1 MDADKI
7 TIHDIAKILK
17 IDSSTVSRALNNS
30 PRVTEKTKNRI
41 LAKAQEL
48 GYQRN
53 DLASNLR
60 KNKTNT
66 LGVIVP
72 RISRHF
78 FSSAIAGI
86 EETAYKLGYNV
97 IICQSLEQLEREQN
111 NINTLLS
118 NRVDGVL
125 VSISMETE
133 NYEHFEGLRQRK
145 IPFVFFD
152 RHCNIPNTSSVLLD
166 DFQAG
171 FDATEHLVLK
181 GCKIIAHF
189 SGPMHLEI
197 YKNRFEGYK
206 AALLKHHLDFNED
219 LIFSSRLMEQDGI
232 DNINRMLTLAYKV
245 DGIFSAN
252 DVAAISA
259 MQQLKKKGLRIPGDI
274 AVVGFSNEAI
284 SAVIEPS
291 LTTINQ
297 SGSEIGKRATEL
309 LISQIAAGNANIINQ
324 KIIIQAS
331 LIERDSSQK
340 VKETTD

>member
-1 MDADKI
+1 MSPDKI
-7 TIHDIAKILK
+7 TIHDIARILNV
-17 IDSSTVSRALNNS
+17 DSSTVSRALNDS

-41 LAKAQEL
+41 IAKAHEL

-86 EETAYKLGYNV
+86 EETSYNLGYNV
-97 IICQSLEQLEREQN
+97 IICQSLEQLEREHN
-111 NINTLLS
+111 NINTLVA

-125 VSISMETE
+125 VSISMETK
-133 NYEHFEGLRQRK
+133 NYEHFEGLRKRK

-152 RHCNIPNTSSVLLD
+152 RHLDIPDTSSVLID

-171 FDATEHLVLK
+171 FDATEHLIIK
-181 GCKIIAHF
+181 GCEKIAHF

-197 YKNRFEGYK
+197 YKNRCEGYK
-206 AALLKHHLDFNED
+206 AALLKHDMKFSEE
-219 LIFSSRLMEQDGI
+219 LIFSSRLMEQDGV
-232 DNINRMLTLAYKV
+232 DNVNKIIELPYKV

-259 MQQLKKKGLRIPGDI
+259 LQQLKRNGYKIPEDI
-274 AVVGFSNEAI
+274 AIVGFSNEAI

-297 SGSEIGKRATEL
+297 PGFDIGKRAAEL
-309 LISQIAAGNANIINQ
+309 LISQITNSNKNFINE
-324 KIIIQAS
+324 KIVIQAS
-331 LIERDSSQK
+331 LVERDSSQK
-340 VKETTD
+340 NQGNK

>member
-1 MDADKI
+1 MAADKI
-7 TIHDIAKILK
+7 TIHDIAKILD
-17 IDSSTVSRALNNS
+17 INSSTVSRALNDS
-30 PRVTEKTKNRI
+30 PRVAEKTKKKI
-41 LAKAQEL
+41 VAKALEL

-53 DLASNLR
+53 HLASNLR

-86 EETAYKLGYNV
+86 EETAYNLGYNV
-97 IICQSLEQLEREQN
+97 IICQSLEQLEREQQI
-111 NINTLLS
+111 INTLLF

-125 VSISMETE
+125 ASISMETK
-133 NYEHFEGLRQRK
+133 NYEHFEGLKQRK

-152 RHCNIPNTSSVLLD
+152 RHCNIPNTSSVLID

-171 FDATEHLVLK
+171 FDATEHLINN
-181 GCKIIAHF
+181 GCKTIAHF
-189 SGPMHLEI
+189 AGPDTLEI
-197 YKNRFEGYK
+197 YKNRYAGYK
-206 AALLKHHLDFNED
+206 AALSKHQLEFNEA
-219 LIFSSRLMEQDGI
+219 LVFRSQLMEPDGI
-232 DNINRMLTLAYKV
+232 NNVEQMLALPYNV

-259 MQQLKKKGLRIPGDI
+259 MQQLKRKGIKVPDDI
-274 AVVGFSNEAI
+274 AVVGFSNETI

-297 SGSEIGKRATEL
+297 SGFEIGKTATEL
-309 LISQIAAGNANIINQ
+309 LISQITHGDREIVNENV
-324 KIIIQAS
+324 IIQAS

-340 VKETTD
+340 SN

>member
-1 MDADKI
+1 MNPNKI
-7 TIHDIAKILK
+7 TIHDIAKILN

-30 PRVTEKTKNRI
+30 PRVTEKTKQRI
-41 LAKAQEL
+41 IDKANEL

-53 DLASNLR
+53 DLASSLR
-60 KNKTNT
+60 KNKSNT

-97 IICQSLEQLEREQN
+97 IICQSLEHLEREQN
-111 NINTLLS
+111 NVNTLLA

-133 NYEHFEGLRQRK
+133 NYEHFEGLRQRQ

-152 RHCNIPNTSSVLLD
+152 RHCNIPNTSRVLLD

-171 FDATEHLVLK
+171 FDATEHLIIE
-181 GCKIIAHF
+181 GCKVIAHF

-206 AALLKHHLDFNED
+206 AALLKHNLPFNEA
-219 LIFSSRLMEQDGI
+219 LTFSSRLMEQDGT
-232 DNINRMLTLAYKV
+232 DNANKILALPYKV
-245 DGIFSAN
+245 DGVFSAN

-259 MQQLKKKGLRIPGDI
+259 MQQFKKNGVRIPEDI

-297 SGSEIGKRATEL
+297 SGFEIGKRATEL
-309 LISQIAAGNANIINQ
+309 LISQINAPDHNVTNEI
-324 KIIIQAS
+324 IIIQAS
-331 LIERDSSQK
+331 LIERDSSK
-340 VKETTD
+340 KNKEPN

>member
-1 MDADKI
+1 MDANKI
-7 TIHDIAKILK
+7 TIHDIAKILN
-17 IDSSTVSRALNNS
+17 IDSSTVSRALNDS
-30 PRVTEKTKNRI
+30 PRVTEKTKKRI

-86 EETAYKLGYNV
+86 EETAYKSGYNV

-111 NINTLLS
+111 SINTLLS

-125 VSISMETE
+125 VSISMETK
-133 NYEHFEGLRQRK
+133 NYDHFIGLKQRK
-145 IPFVFFD
+145 TPFVFFD
-152 RHCNIPNTSSVLLD
+152 RHCDIPDTSCVLID
-166 DFQAG
+166 DYKAG
-171 FDATEHLVLK
+171 FDATEHLILQ
-181 GCKIIAHF
+181 GCKTIAHF
-189 SGPMHLEI
+189 SGPSSLEI

-206 AALLKHHLDFNED
+206 AALAKHHLECNES
-219 LIFSSRLMEQDGI
+219 LVFISGLMEQDGTEGV
-232 DNINRMLTLAYKV
+232 NKMLALPYTI

-259 MQQLKKKGLRIPGDI
+259 MQQLKKNGIRVPEDI
-274 AVVGFSNEAI
+274 AVVGFSNESI
-284 SAVIEPS
+284 SAIIEPS

-297 SGSEIGKRATEL
+297 SGFEIGKTATEL
-309 LISQIAAGNANIINQ
+309 LISQIAVGSQGAVNQ

-340 VKETTD
+340 HKQKID

>member
-1 MDADKI
+1 MNPDRI
-7 TIHDIAKILK
+7 TIHDIAKILN

-41 LAKAQEL
+41 IAKANEL

-111 NINTLLS
+111 NINTLLA

-125 VSISMETE
+125 VSISMETI
-133 NYEHFEGLRQRK
+133 NYDHFEGLRQRK

-152 RHCNIPNTSSVLLD
+152 RHCNLPNTSSVLLD

-171 FDATEHLVLK
+171 FDATEHLILK
-181 GCKIIAHF
+181 GCKVIAHF
-189 SGPMHLEI
+189 SGPSHLEI
-197 YKNRFEGYK
+197 YKNRFKGYK
-206 AALLKHHLDFNED
+206 AALQKHHIDFDET
-219 LIFSSRLMEQDGI
+219 LIFTSRLMEQDGI
-232 DNINRMLTLAYKV
+232 DNVHKLMALPLAV
-245 DGIFSAN
+245 DGVFSAN
-252 DVAAISA
+252 DLAAISA
-259 MQQLKKKGLRIPGDI
+259 MQELKRKGVRIPEDI

-284 SAVIEPS
+284 SAVMEPS
-291 LTTINQ
+291 LTTMNQ
-297 SGSEIGKRATEL
+297 SGFEIGKRATEL
-309 LISQIAAGNANIINQ
+309 LISQIANGNASVVDERV
-324 KIIIQAS
+324 IIQAH

-340 VKETTD
+340 NKKSSE

>member
-1 MDADKI
+1 MNPDKI
-7 TIHDIAKILK
+7 TIHDIARILN
-17 IDSSTVSRALNNS
+17 INSSTVSRALNDS

-41 LAKAQEL
+41 IAKANEL

-86 EETAYKLGYNV
+86 EETSYNLGYNV
-97 IICQSLEQLEREQN
+97 IICQSLEQLEREQD
-111 NINTLLS
+111 NINTLLA
-118 NRVDGVL
+118 NRVGGVL

-133 NYEHFEGLRQRK
+133 NYEHFEGLRKRR

-152 RHCNIPNTSSVLLD
+152 RHLDIPNSSSVLID

-171 FDATEHLVLK
+171 FDATEHLIMK
-181 GCKIIAHF
+181 GCKRIAHF
-189 SGPMHLEI
+189 SGPNHLEI
-197 YKNRFEGYK
+197 YRNRFKGYK
-206 AALLKHHLDFNED
+206 AALLKHHLEFND
-219 LIFSSRLMEQDGI
+219 NLIFSSRLMEQDGI
-232 DNINRMLTLAYKV
+232 DNANKIMALPFKV

-259 MQQLKKKGLRIPGDI
+259 MQQLKKNGISVPDDI

-297 SGSEIGKRATEL
+297 SGFEIGKRAAEL
-309 LISQIAAGNANIINQ
+309 LISQITNGPENVINE
-324 KIIIQAS
+324 KIVIQAS

-340 VKETTD
+340 IKETIK